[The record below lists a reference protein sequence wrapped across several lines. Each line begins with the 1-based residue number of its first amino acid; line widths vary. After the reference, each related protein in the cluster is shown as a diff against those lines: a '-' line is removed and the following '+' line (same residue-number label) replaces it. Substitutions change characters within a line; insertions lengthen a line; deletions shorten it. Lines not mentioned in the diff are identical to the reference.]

1 MARVFITGSADGL
14 GQMAAELLVAAGH
27 RVVLHARNPQR
38 ADVARSKTP
47 GAEAVVVGDLSSI
60 KETRSIADQV
70 NRLGQFDA
78 VIHNAG
84 IGYRENRRVASVDGL
99 PHVFAVNALAPYIL
113 TALITRPAR
122 LVYLSSGMHHG
133 AHANLEDLEW
143 KKRSWSGSSA
153 YAESKLLDVILTFAV
168 ARLWPDVLSNA
179 VEPGWVATKMGGPGA
194 PDDLEAGP
202 KTQVWLAVSNDRE
215 AKVTGGYFYHEKPR
229 KPNPEASSTAVQ
241 DRFLAECERLS
252 GVKLPVTSL
261 SH

>member
-27 RVVLHARNPQR
+27 RVVLHARNQQR
-38 ADVARSKTP
+38 ADAARSRTP
-47 GAEAVVVGDLSSI
+47 GAEAAVIGDLSSI
-60 KETRSIADQV
+60 EETRGIADQV
-70 NRLGQFDA
+70 NRLGRFDA

-84 IGYRENRRVASVDGL
+84 IGYRENRRGSTVDGL

-113 TALITRPAR
+113 TALIERPAR

-133 AHANLEDLEW
+133 VHANLDDLEW

-153 YAESKLLDVILTFAV
+153 YAESKLLDVILAFAV
-168 ARLWPDVLSNA
+168 ARMWPNVLSNA

-202 KTQVWLAVSNDRE
+202 KTQVWLAVSEDPA
-215 AKVTGGYFYHEKPR
+215 AKVTAGYFYHEKPR
-229 KPNPEASSTAVQ
+229 KPNPEASQKAVQ
-241 DRFLAECERLS
+241 DRFLEECARLS
-252 GVKLPVTSL
+252 GIKLPTS
-261 SH
+261 

>member
-27 RVVLHARNPQR
+27 QVVLHARNQER

-47 GAEAVVVGDLSSI
+47 GAQTALIGDLSSI
-60 KETRSIADQV
+60 DETRALAEQV
-70 NRLGQFDA
+70 NRLGRFDA

-84 IGYRENRRVASVDGL
+84 IGYREKRRVPTADGL
-99 PHVFAVNALAPYIL
+99 PQVFAVNALAPYIL
-113 TALITRPAR
+113 TASMKKPAR

-133 AHANLEDLEW
+133 VHANLDDLEW
-143 KKRSWSGSSA
+143 NERSWSGSSA
-153 YAESKLLDVILTFAV
+153 YAESKLLDVILAFAV

-179 VEPGWVATKMGGPGA
+179 VEPGWVATKMGGTGA

-202 KTQVWLAVSNDRE
+202 KTQVWLATSANPA

-229 KPNPEASSTAVQ
+229 QPNPEAARTAVQ
-241 DRFLAECERLS
+241 DRFLEECARLS
-252 GVKLPVTSL
+252 GVQFPR
-261 SH
+261 